1 MDMEKGDGKE
11 MAKSYNVR
19 AYPTLLFL
27 DAEGNLVHRKV
38 GASRKNKDYTD
49 LGLIALN
56 PYENLAAYN
65 KVWEEGDR
73 SAGFVKTY
81 LNKLGTA
88 RVVSKDVVSAFYA
101 NLNEEQLM
109 DEGTWNIIS
118 RYDKSVDSKGM
129 VNLLAK
135 KDAYI
140 ALYGQEKVE
149 KKLYQNYLTYLYSK
163 VNTRDFSMKEMEL
176 TMIDIKK
183 KQIPYWQKIILLGD
197 LAHLQKTKKYKEY
210 CEVVTDDAGEYFN
223 EDAGLL
229 NRFAWNVF
237 EWSDKNKEL
246 EIALAWA
253 KRSLE
258 LQEHSA
264 VQDTY
269 ANLLNKLGRK
279 NEAIAAGEKAL
290 EMVKKEGGDVA
301 AYEKTLESFKK

>member
-1 MDMEKGDGKE
+1 M
-11 MAKSYNVR
+11 
-19 AYPTLLFL
+19 
-27 DAEGNLVHRKV
+27 
-38 GASRKNKDYTD
+38 
-49 LGLIALN
+49 GLIALN

-73 SAGFVKTY
+73 SADFVKTY

-88 RVVSKDVVSAFYA
+88 GVVSKDVVSAYYA
-101 NLNEEQLM
+101 NLNEEQLI

-118 RYDKSVDSKGM
+118 KYDKSVDSKGM

-149 KKLYQNYLTYLYSK
+149 KKLYQNYLTYMYSK
-163 VNTRDFSMKEMEL
+163 VNARDFSMKEMEL

-229 NRFAWNVF
+229 NRFAWNIF

-279 NEAIAAGEKAL
+279 NAAIAAGEKAV